1 VSEGLRVFLVGGG
14 TGGHLTPALGLAEA
28 LEDAGHETFFLL
40 GGREVEQ
47 AYVGADRRSA
57 GLGFEPSRLPRPLA
71 LLRAMSRARRHAM
84 HWRPQATIALGGA
97 ASAAALGVPY
107 APLIL
112 LEGNYVAGRSVRWM
126 QRFAHATLT
135 MYADTA
141 GQVVRGRQVGPLPRR
156 SLATMDA
163 AAARRSLGLHP
174 DRPVLLTLGGSQG
187 AADVNRAAAALLP
200 ELRARGW
207 QLLALTGAGRVAEVL
222 DEVEDFDD
230 VDEVPEG
237 VPSDLVV
244 RGHCDAM
251 GAAYAA
257 ADFVLSRGGASTLGE
272 LWVTRVPGMVLPY
285 PHHKDRQQE
294 RNARALEPGLLCR
307 PRFDEE
313 AREQLLA
320 CLDDAARRAEMAA
333 SLAAAGPAD
342 GRAAAVA
349 AVEEIVASAK

>member
-1 VSEGLRVFLVGGG
+1 MSEGLRVFLVGGG

-84 HWRPQATIALGGA
+84 HWRPHATIALGGA
-97 ASAAALGVPY
+97 SSAAALGVPY

-112 LEGNYVAGRSVRWM
+112 LEGNYVAGKSVRWM

-141 GQVVRGRQVGPLPRR
+141 EQVVRGRQVGPLPRR

-163 AAARRSLGLHP
+163 AEARRSLGLHP

-187 AADVNRAAAALLP
+187 AADVNRAAAELMP

-207 QLLALTGAGRVAEVL
+207 QLLALTGAGRVGEVL
-222 DEVEDFDD
+222 DD
-230 VDEVPEG
+230 VADLPEG
-237 VPSDLVV
+237 APSDQVV

-257 ADFVLSRGGASTLGE
+257 SDFVLSRGGASTLGE
-272 LWVTRVPGMVLPY
+272 LWVTQVPGMVLPY
-285 PHHKDRQQE
+285 PYHKDRQQE
-294 RNARALEPGLLCR
+294 RNARALEPGLLCHAH
-307 PRFDEE
+307 FDEE
-313 AREQLLA
+313 ARAQLLA

-342 GRAAAVA
+342 GRVAAVA
-349 AVEEIVASAK
+349 AVEEIAASAK